1 MEKTFTKRAG
11 MAHTGE
17 SSMNQNPDALLVLP
31 RLRVQNANC
40 ISSPLTW
47 GFPAMTA
54 ILGFVHA
61 LERKIKP
68 RHTDLSFSGVA
79 VISHRFEP
87 QVSSTDRGDKVFRLT
102 RNPLILVGKEAKTP
116 SFAEEGRAHIT
127 MSLLIQ
133 VKSDA
138 YYELNPSQ
146 REELAQDIL
155 KTAQGLRLAGGS
167 ILPLFTKKPT
177 ARLSDWDATG
187 DALKA
192 ELRRLLPGFLLTS
205 KEDLL
210 NERTIELQ
218 TINPEATSLDALL
231 DLSSI
236 NHEPIINEAD
246 AEVVEWQVRK
256 KPGWIVPIP
265 VGYRSIS
272 QCYEAGQVLN
282 ARDTETPFS
291 FVECIYSLGQWISP
305 HRLTNTK
312 KIFWRHEAD
321 VAKGLY
327 RCICS

>member
-1 MEKTFTKRAG
+1 
-11 MAHTGE
+11 
-17 SSMNQNPDALLVLP
+17 MNQNPDALLVLP
-31 RLRVQNANC
+31 WLRVQNANC

-47 GFPAMTA
+47 GFPAMSA
-54 ILGFVHA
+54 ILGFVHS

-68 RHTDLSFSGVA
+68 RYTDLGFSGVA
-79 VISHRFEP
+79 VICHRFEP
-87 QVSSTDRGDKVFRLT
+87 QIYSPDRGDKVFRLT
-102 RNPLILVGKEAKTP
+102 RNPLNEKGESP

-127 MSLLIQ
+127 ISILIQ
-133 VKSDA
+133 VKSEN
-138 YYELNPSQ
+138 YSNNLNLSQ
-146 REELAQDIL
+146 KEEMAEEIL
-155 KTAQGLRLAGGS
+155 KTAQGLRFAGGS
-167 ILPLFTKKPT
+167 ILSPFTKKSKV
-177 ARLSDWDATG
+177 RLSDWDVTG

-205 KEDLL
+205 REDLL
-210 NERTIELQ
+210 RERTVELQ
-218 TINPEATSLDALL
+218 TVNPEATSLDALL
-231 DLSSI
+231 DLSSL
-236 NHEPIINEAD
+236 NYEPISTSPD

-272 QCYEAGQVLN
+272 KCFEAGEVLN

-305 HRLTNTK
+305 HRLTDTA
-312 KIFWRHEAD
+312 KIFWKQDTD

>member
-1 MEKTFTKRAG
+1 
-11 MAHTGE
+11 
-17 SSMNQNPDALLVLP
+17 MNQNPDALLVLP

-47 GFPAMTA
+47 GFPAMSA

-61 LERKIKP
+61 LERKIK
-68 RHTDLSFSGVA
+68 HSYNDLSFCGVG
-79 VISHRFEP
+79 VICHRFEAQIYSP
-87 QVSSTDRGDKVFRLT
+87 ERGDKVFRLT
-102 RNPLILVGKEAKTP
+102 RNPLNKKGESP

-138 YYELNPSQ
+138 YYELNLSQ

-177 ARLSDWDATG
+177 ARLSDWEATG

-218 TINPEATSLDALL
+218 TINPEATSFDALL

-236 NHEPIINEAD
+236 NHEPIITEED

-272 QCYEAGQVLN
+272 ECYEAGQVLN

-305 HRLTNTK
+305 HRLTDTK

>member
-1 MEKTFTKRAG
+1 
-11 MAHTGE
+11 
-17 SSMNQNPDALLVLP
+17 MNLNPDALLVLP
-31 RLRVQNANC
+31 WQRVQNANC

-47 GFPAMTA
+47 GFPAMSA

-68 RHTDLSFSGVA
+68 RYHDLSFCGVG
-79 VISHRFEP
+79 VICHRFEAQIYSP
-87 QVSSTDRGDKVFRLT
+87 ERGDKVFRLT
-102 RNPLILVGKEAKTP
+102 RNPLNKKGESP

-138 YYELNPSQ
+138 YNELNLSQ

-218 TINPEATSLDALL
+218 TINPEATSFDALL

-236 NHEPIINEAD
+236 NHEPIITEED

-272 QCYEAGQVLN
+272 ECYEAGQVLN

-305 HRLTNTK
+305 HRLTDTK

>member
-1 MEKTFTKRAG
+1 
-11 MAHTGE
+11 
-17 SSMNQNPDALLVLP
+17 MNLNPDALLVLP
-31 RLRVQNANC
+31 WQRVQNANC

-47 GFPAMTA
+47 GFPAMSA

-68 RHTDLSFSGVA
+68 RCNDLSFGGVG
-79 VISHRFEP
+79 VICHRFEAQIYSP
-87 QVSSTDRGDKVFRLT
+87 ERGDKVFRLT
-102 RNPLILVGKEAKTP
+102 RNPLNKKGESP

-138 YYELNPSQ
+138 YNELNLSQ

-167 ILPLFTKKPT
+167 ILPPLTKKT
-177 ARLSDWDATG
+177 IARLSDWDVTG

-205 KEDLL
+205 REDLL
-210 NERTIELQ
+210 NERTVELQ

-272 QCYEAGQVLN
+272 ECYEAGQVLN

-305 HRLTNTK
+305 HRLTDTK

>member
-1 MEKTFTKRAG
+1 MEKTFTKRVG
-11 MAHTGE
+11 MAYTGD
-17 SSMNQNPDALLVLP
+17 SYMNQNPDALLVLP
-31 RLRVQNANC
+31 WLRIQNANC

-68 RHTDLSFSGVA
+68 RHTDLSFIGVA
-79 VISHRFEP
+79 VICHRFEP

-133 VKSDA
+133 IKSDA

-167 ILPLFTKKPT
+167 ILSPFTKKSK
-177 ARLSDWDATG
+177 ARLSDWDVTG

-192 ELRRLLPGFLLTS
+192 ELRLLLPGFLLTS
-205 KEDLL
+205 REDLL
-210 NERTIELQ
+210 IERTTELQ
-218 TINPEATSLDALL
+218 TINPEATPLDALL
-231 DLSSI
+231 DLSSLNFEQI
-236 NHEPIINEAD
+236 STEPN

-272 QCYEAGQVLN
+272 KCYDAGEVLN

-291 FVECIYSLGQWISP
+291 FVESIYSLGQWISP
-305 HRLTNTK
+305 HRLTDMGK
-312 KIFWRHEAD
+312 VFWKYEVD
-321 VAKGLY
+321 LEKGLY
-327 RCICS
+327 RCICI